1 MNRFLFVGM
10 LDSDEFALAMHL
22 MNIKL
27 DGQFIEDIHT
37 NRRTDGQAEKLMV
50 ASHLKPSN
58 GNDVM
63 VATFF

>member
-37 NRRTDGQAEKLMV
+37 NRRTDGRTGGKINGRF
-50 ASHLKPSN
+50 ASK
-58 GNDVM
+58 
-63 VATFF
+63 TFKW